1 MPLYSPREFFRRMI
15 ERLYQPVGRIC
26 HRAKLKRKITNPLV
40 MIAVYLERGGF
51 EHCTQRSIWHQRN
64 LMPIPII
71 RTFHAV
77 RNCRRHLRGDV
88 LIQRS
93 PQRSIDELGPAAYS
107 EQRHIPVQCLRKQ
120 GALQF
125 IAPGAQLATS
135 GVGAFLVQGRIHII
149 ATREQNAIAF
159 LCHKSGIERRKWKNN
174 GQRTANRKSLEIAR
188 YHPYAFTCIVVQR
201 SNAYQTRPQTA
212 QRH

>member
-1 MPLYSPREFFRRMI
+1 MPLCSPREFFRRMI

-40 MIAVYLERGGF
+40 MIAVYLEHGGF
-51 EHCTQRSIWHQRN
+51 EHCAQRSIGHQRN

-93 PQRSIDELGPAAYS
+93 PNAALMNWAP
-107 EQRHIPVQCLRKQ
+107 RHIPSS
-120 GALQF
+120 G
-125 IAPGAQLATS
+125 TS
-135 GVGAFLVQGRIHII
+135 LFNASESKAYSSSSRLGHNSPQAGSGSFLVQGRIHII

-159 LCHKSGIERRKWKNN
+159 LCHKSGIGRRKWKNN
-174 GQRTANRKSLEIAR
+174 GQRAANRKSLEIAR